1 MKKGRNH
8 VDLFSNYGLDE
19 RQRSASYNIG
29 FRCFRELYLLTLIL
43 TGVWFIVSCVTD
55 VNIPAV
61 VTAGSYFAAAII
73 CYCIYALRAAKAGV
87 INGITA
93 FSFSTGSLVTAIFCA
108 VMAAVFGLGA
118 ARQLSA
124 SDKMTSSLMLAIICA
139 MLSAEHFVLYIC
151 GIKNNKVLDKQ
162 SDEEDEYNE

>member
-1 MKKGRNH
+1 MKKERNH

-29 FRCFRELYLLTLIL
+29 FRCFRELYLLTLIM

-55 VNIPAV
+55 VNIPTV

-93 FSFSTGSLVTAIFCA
+93 FSFSTGNLASAIITAVVAI
-108 VMAAVFGLGA
+108 VFGLSA
-118 ARQLSA
+118 AGVLSIA
-124 SDKMTSSLMLAIICA
+124 AKTSNAIVIAVLSA
-139 MLSAEHFVLYIC
+139 MLSAENFVLYIC
-151 GIKNNKVLDKQ
+151 GIINNKVLDEQ
-162 SDEEDEYNE
+162 SSEEDEE